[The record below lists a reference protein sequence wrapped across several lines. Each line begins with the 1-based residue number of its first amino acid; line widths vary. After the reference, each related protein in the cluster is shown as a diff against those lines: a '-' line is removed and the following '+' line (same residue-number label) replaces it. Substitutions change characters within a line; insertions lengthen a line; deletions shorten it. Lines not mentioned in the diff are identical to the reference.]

1 MAYGSQHSFWM
12 VPESSYAT
20 TPATPAFVSIPLSK
34 FTGGA
39 SLTTLEDDTIRGD
52 RQIAYVVNG
61 AISDKF
67 SATEK
72 LRYGAYD
79 SLIEAVCCGTWTT
92 NVVNAGTTYRSFTGE
107 RHFADLTDKPYFRH
121 TGVEVS
127 KMSLKCTKDALIE
140 TTFDFNAQDEN
151 DFAAQI
157 TGATYGSIPTS
168 VGPFD
173 SFTGVITVGG
183 TTQTVVQNFTL
194 EIDNS
199 LEEKRVVGSRLALE
213 PAKLFSRVSG
223 TLQVYFDNATLFDL
237 YKPGSFSSLSLTLND
252 PAGNA
257 LLFTVPK
264 MLFTGEAHRDVSGP
278 GTVSMSLKYTAILD
292 PVTGTNISI
301 TRTPH
306 A

>member
-1 MAYGSQHSFWM
+1 MAFGSQHSFWM
-12 VPESSYAT
+12 VPESTYGT
-20 TPATPAFVSIPLSK
+20 TPATPAFVSIPLTK
-34 FTGGA
+34 FSGGA
-39 SLTTLEDDTIRGD
+39 SLTTIEDPTIRGD

-67 SATEK
+67 SASEV

-79 SLIEAVCCGTWTT
+79 SLLEAVCCGTWAT
-92 NVVNAGTTYRSFTGE
+92 NVLKAGTTYRSFTGE
-107 RHFADLTDKPYFRH
+107 RKFADLSDKPYFRH

-140 TTFDFNAQDEN
+140 TTFEFNAQDEN
-151 DFAAQI
+151 DAATAI

-173 SFTGVITVGG
+173 SFTGLISVGG
-183 TTQTVVQNFTL
+183 TTQTVVQDFTL
-194 EIDNS
+194 DIDNS

-223 TLQVYFDNATLFDL
+223 TLQVYFDNVTLFDL
-237 YKPGSFSSLSLTLND
+237 YKPGSFTTFALTLTD
-252 PAGNA
+252 PAGNS
-257 LLFTVPK
+257 LLFSVPK
-264 MLFTGEAHRDVSGP
+264 ALITGEAHRDVSGP
-278 GTVSMSLKYTAILD
+278 GTVSMSLKYMAILD
-292 PVTGTNISI
+292 PSTSTNISI